1 MYKIKINKKK
11 RNETHLSV
19 WNGRDLRRR
28 FRNPFRLRQK
38 KGKTAMIFLCL
49 SLCVCV
55 EKLRITS
62 EKGHTRRRN
71 YKAI

>member
-1 MYKIKINKKK
+1 MKTHCCGMGGIYDAASGIPSGSDKK
-11 RNETHLSV
+11 R
-19 WNGRDLRRR
+19 
-28 FRNPFRLRQK
+28 
-38 KGKTAMIFLCL
+38 KTAMIFLCL
-49 SLCVCV
+49 SVCV